1 MFFFNHSV
9 YGDYSYNGVVLYFTG
24 HNMLMVGVLGPRIPC
39 EEVALRHV
47 GQGKYTVTYRPSER
61 GNHVLVVKWGDQ
73 HIPGSPF
80 YIVVD

>member
-1 MFFFNHSV
+1 MSDVARLNTVH
-9 YGDYSYNGVVLYFTG
+9 VLVAG
-24 HNMLMVGVLGPRIPC
+24 RNMLLVGVIGPRIPC

-61 GNHVLVVKWGDQ
+61 GDHVLVVKWGDQ

-80 YIVVD
+80 HIVVT